1 MGWLLFTLMFGAA
14 TIAVALVLVAIAI
27 GRSGRR
33 TAAPT
38 LTSLASAIVFE
49 VARGG
54 SVDPADLRRWMRSE
68 GLASENPVSVIDL
81 ATWAEAYA
89 LRTPESAH
97 AKLLELCVLGAM
109 LGGSSLTSRQ
119 FHALQDLVFSLGYH
133 ADTIQR
139 LRERHGFHY
148 IDYAKERRPIEADR
162 GGAVR
167 FFDRREWIAEDL
179 STLGFR
185 EMPARDDLI
194 SAYRRLV
201 RENHP
206 DAVHASGGNED
217 EAAGR
222 FIRIT
227 AAYERLLKR
236 TEPSETSR
244 NT

>member
-14 TIAVALVLVAIAI
+14 TIAVAVVLVAIAI

-49 VARGG
+49 VARDG
-54 SVDPADLRRWMRSE
+54 SVDPSDLRRWMRSE

-89 LRTPESAH
+89 LRTPEPAH
-97 AKLLELCVLGAM
+97 ARLLELCVVGAM
-109 LGGSSLTSRQ
+109 LGGSTLTSRQ
-119 FHALQDLVFSLGYH
+119 FHALQDLVFALGYH

-139 LRERHGFHY
+139 LRDRHGFDY
-148 IDYAKERRPIEADR
+148 IDYAKERRPREADR
-162 GGAVR
+162 AGAVR
-167 FFDRREWIAEDL
+167 FFERHEKIAEDL
-179 STLGFR
+179 ATLGFLN
-185 EMPARDDLI
+185 MPAKDDLI

-206 DAVHASGGNED
+206 DAVHASGGDED

-227 AAYERLLKR
+227 AAYERLLR
-236 TEPSETSR
+236 QAEHSEISR
-244 NT
+244 NS